1 MLQKDYRIT
10 YFDAKIFCSSINKRE
25 IEEIISDKIEEKYGE
40 TFRSRRDVPH

>member
-1 MLQKDYRIT
+1 MLQKDCTIT
-10 YFDAKIFCSSINKRE
+10 YFDAEIFYSSINKGE